1 MVLGVS
7 FDTVEAQKHFADDQ
21 GFPYRLLADTTKE
34 VGQAYEVEAEYGL
47 PLRVTYLIDPE
58 GTIMRVYDLEGQ
70 DLEAHAGV
78 VLDDVRTLS

>member
-1 MVLGVS
+1 VIVGAS

-34 VGQAYEVEAEYGL
+34 VGQAYGVEAEHGL

-58 GTIMRVYDLEGQ
+58 GTIMRVYDLKGQ
-70 DLEAHAGV
+70 DLEAHAGM

>member
-1 MVLGVS
+1 MVMGAS
-7 FDTVEAQKHFADDQ
+7 FDTVDAQKHFADDQ

-34 VGQAYEVEAEYGL
+34 VGQAYEVEAEHGL

-58 GTIMRVYDLEGQ
+58 GTIVRTYDLRGE

-78 VLDDVRTLS
+78 VLDDIRNLS

>member
-1 MVLGVS
+1 MIVGAS
-7 FDTVEAQKHFADDQ
+7 FDTVEAQKNFADEQ
-21 GFPYRLLADTTKE
+21 GFGYRLLADTTKE

-58 GTIMRVYDLEGQ
+58 GTIMRVYDLKGQ
-70 DLEAHAGV
+70 DLEAHAGM

>member
-1 MVLGVS
+1 VVLGAS

-34 VGQAYEVEAEYGL
+34 VGQAYEVEAEHGL

-58 GTIMRVYDLEGQ
+58 GTIMRVYDLKGQ
-70 DLEAHAGV
+70 DLEAHAGM